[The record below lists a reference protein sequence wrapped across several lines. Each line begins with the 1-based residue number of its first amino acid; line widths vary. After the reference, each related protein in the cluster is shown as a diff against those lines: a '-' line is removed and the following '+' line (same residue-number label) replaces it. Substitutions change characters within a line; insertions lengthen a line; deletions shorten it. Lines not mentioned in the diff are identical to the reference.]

1 MSKRR
6 GGFRLK
12 GIPVRFKTRKAR
24 DRYTTLLAAGL
35 TPRIAFVFAVS
46 FLTKLGAASLGAWV
60 AGRRT

>member
-24 DRYTTLLAAGL
+24 DRF
-35 TPRIAFVFAVS
+35 RRQQ
-46 FLTKLGAASLGAWV
+46 
-60 AGRRT
+60 GRKRRR